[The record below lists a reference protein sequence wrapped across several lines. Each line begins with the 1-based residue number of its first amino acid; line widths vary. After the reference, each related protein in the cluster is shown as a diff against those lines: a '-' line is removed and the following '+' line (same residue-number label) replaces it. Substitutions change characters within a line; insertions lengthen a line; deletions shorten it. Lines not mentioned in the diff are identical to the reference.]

1 MPNSEIVNPG
11 TPVAGPYTPGIKV
24 GNLLFISGQGPAQ
37 GALDI
42 EEQTRTTLGKI
53 KIIVEAAG
61 GTLSNI
67 VNTTVYLKNVQ
78 DFGKMN
84 KIYKTFFEEN
94 GVTEKFPS
102 RSTVEVSNLP
112 LATMLIE
119 IGAIAVLWVDPNSL
133 LFLLKIYNINKSR

>member
-119 IGAIAVLWVDPNSL
+119 IGAIAVL
-133 LFLLKIYNINKSR
+133 

>member
-1 MPNSEIVNPG
+1 MPDSEIVNPG

-94 GVTEKFPS
+94 GITEKFPS

-112 LATMLIE
+112 LATMRIE
-119 IGAIAVLWVDPNSL
+119 IGAIAVL
-133 LFLLKIYNINKSR
+133 

>member
-78 DFGKMN
+78 DFGSMN

-119 IGAIAVLWVDPNSL
+119 IGAIAVL
-133 LFLLKIYNINKSR
+133 